1 MLFRR
6 LVTAGAIAAA
16 ATIQSDLQAQAPASP
31 RSGAEVYTSACAT
44 CHGPDG
50 QGAPR
55 SALGFD
61 VEVPDFTDCG
71 FATVEAVADW
81 HAVVEYGGP
90 VRRFDRL
97 MPAFGDALSAEEIDN
112 VIGYIRGFCTE
123 SGWPQ
128 GDLNLP
134 RPLVTEKAFPENE
147 AVLTTTY
154 EGGDGKSV
162 GNSFLYEHR
171 LGNRGQYEV
180 MVPFDLQKSGGSGW
194 NRGLGDIAVAYKHV
208 LFASMQSGSIL
219 SAGGELIF
227 PTGKETSGLGKGT
240 TILEPFVVFGQIL
253 PADSFFQIHGGFE
266 RPTDHERADD
276 EVFVK
281 AAFGRTF
288 SEPRAGRAWSP
299 IIELVGVRE
308 LGDGHQ
314 MEWDTVP
321 QMQVTLS
328 RRQHIMVNVGA
339 QLPLNEREGR
349 NRKLI
354 AYLLW
359 DWFDGGFFD
368 GW

>member
-1 MLFRR
+1 MGSSRLMLAVALTSVLAFEIS
-6 LVTAGAIAAA
+6 LH
-16 ATIQSDLQAQAPASP
+16 AQVAPSP
-31 RSGAEVYTSACAT
+31 RSGADVYTLACAT
-44 CHGPDG
+44 CHGADG
-50 QGAPR
+50 RGAPQ
-55 SALGFD
+55 STLGFD
-61 VEVPDFTDCG
+61 VEVPDFTDCS
-71 FATVEAVADW
+71 FSTVEAVADW
-81 HAVVEYGGP
+81 HAVVEHGGP

-97 MPAFGDALSAEEIDN
+97 MPAFGDALSADEIDD
-112 VIGYIRGFCTE
+112 VIAYIRGFCRE

-154 EGGDGKSV
+154 EGGDGKSL

-180 MVPFDLQKSGGSGW
+180 NVPFDLQKSEGGQW
-194 NRGLGDIAVAYKHV
+194 HQGLGDVAVAYKHV
-208 LFASMQSGSIL
+208 LISSMRNGSIL
-219 SAGGELIF
+219 SAGGEVIL
-227 PTGKETSGLGKGT
+227 PTGKESVGLGSGT
-240 TILEPFVVFGQIL
+240 TILEPFAAFGQIL
-253 PADSFFQIHGGFE
+253 PADSFLHLHAGME
-266 RPTDHERADD
+266 LSTNHEVADD
-276 EVFVK
+276 EAFMR
-281 AAFGRTF
+281 AAVGFTL

-299 IIELVGVRE
+299 MIELIMARE
-308 LGDGHQ
+308 IGEGHEA
-314 MEWDTVP
+314 EWDAVP
-321 QMQVTLS
+321 QIQVTLS
-328 RRQHIMVNVGA
+328 RRQHIMINVGA